1 MRDEQDFVRQNGV
14 LQITTI
20 AVTANFMPRNAAR
33 MIGAQYI

>member
-14 LQITTI
+14 LHITTI
-20 AVTANFMPRNAAR
+20 AVTANFMRRNAAR